1 MREVKYVTHGYF
13 GVECKNVGP
22 IKDGLFH
29 GFFQEGSNEN
39 GMEAV
44 AIIETTIGECLS
56 VGARQIKFIN
66 PPKSEQG
73 DSKNSSQAVQQTQPI
88 IPLPEE
94 CVFVPMA
101 DKLGIDINLAAK
113 LYDAVVAKQQADG

>member
-73 DSKNSSQAVQQTQPI
+73 DSKNSSQAVQQTHEA
-88 IPLPEE
+88 IPARDML
-94 CVFVPMA
+94 
-101 DKLGIDINLAAK
+101 LW
-113 LYDAVVAKQQADG
+113 ADGNLDKPQLKALFNWIMEQQ

>member
-1 MREVKYVTHGYF
+1 MFKIKEHEAIAKIHKLQDGAIELKDQAGRMLEWLFENRDNTQQVKA
-13 GVECKNVGP
+13 EKP
-22 IKDGLFH
+22 
-29 GFFQEGSNEN
+29 E
-39 GMEAV
+39 
-44 AIIETTIGECLS
+44 
-56 VGARQIKFIN
+56 
-66 PPKSEQG
+66 
-73 DSKNSSQAVQQTQPI
+73 NSSQAVQQTQPI

>member
-13 GVECKNVGP
+13 GVECKNIGP

-73 DSKNSSQAVQQTQPI
+73 DSKNSSQAVQHLKAEI
-88 IPLPEE
+88 AAIAEE
-94 CVFVPMA
+94 IKF
-101 DKLGIDINLAAK
+101 NLSNA
-113 LYDAVVAKQQADG
+113 YIRI